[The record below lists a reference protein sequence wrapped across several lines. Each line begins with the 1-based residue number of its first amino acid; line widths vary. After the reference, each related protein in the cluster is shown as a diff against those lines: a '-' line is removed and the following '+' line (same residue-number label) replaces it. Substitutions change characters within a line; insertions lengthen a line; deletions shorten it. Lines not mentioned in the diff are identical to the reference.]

1 MEILQYTPDKLKSVT
16 NFYNRLIKNVPYCYP
31 VSLGQFEHVL
41 QDIID
46 SPEVCKDDELIEE
59 TVYIVNNKGTVE
71 AYIHI
76 GIESDDDKE
85 YGGIIRFF
93 GYRRGS
99 REAGL
104 SILKKAEESMR
115 KYNVTRI
122 YAFSKNYKYPFYHYR
137 YAHLSNSLDHIEAL
151 LGLNGYKRVNG
162 QVFLNWENFQ
172 VKPIKPKIQMQLKPD
187 WKDGRGLLQNCNI
200 TAYKDGE
207 EIGQCWTNSCGEFN
221 DNPTIQDWVYIDWLG
236 VEDEFQGKGLGKYLL
251 EYTLQELKKVGY
263 KHTTLSTSWDNHL
276 AFLMYTNLGYRVI
289 DWTYGYEKTFNDKS
303 S

>member
-1 MEILQYTPDKLKSVT
+1 MEVIQYSPDMLKSVT
-16 NFYNRLIKNVPYCYP
+16 NFYNRLIENVPYCYP
-31 VSLGQFEHVL
+31 VSLGEFENVL
-41 QDIID
+41 QDTIEI
-46 SPEVCKDDELIEE
+46 PEESKDDELIEE

-76 GIESDDDKE
+76 GIESDNDTE

-99 REAGL
+99 REAGQ
-104 SILKKAEESMR
+104 SILRKAEDSMR

-122 YAFSKNYKYPFYHYR
+122 YAFSKNYKYPIYHYR

-151 LGLNGYKRVNG
+151 LGLNGYTRVNG

-172 VKPIKPKIQMQLKPD
+172 VNPITPKIQLELKLD

-200 TAYKDGE
+200 SAYKDGE

-221 DNPTIQDWVYIDWLG
+221 DNTAIQDWVYIDWLG

-276 AFLMYTNLGYRVI
+276 AFLMYTNLGYQVI
-289 DWTYGYEKTFNDKS
+289 DWTYGYEKTFKDKS